1 MMKKYNINQTTLKIL
16 SLYRSNY
23 NSSFHV
29 RAVARETN
37 IDVKAIQLQ
46 LRMLEKITVVSSAQ
60 KGRNKEYSLNLNNY
74 LTKYYMILAETFAS
88 ITYLSKNFE
97 VKKLVSQIGDKIGDC
112 IMLFGSFAKDEMT
125 QESDIDLLVISD
137 KKPNLDAVREAGR
150 LIGREIGVKSTTE
163 EKFLEGLMNGDPLIR
178 EVVANHVVL
187 KGIDTICNVMWR
199 YYAKR

>member
-1 MMKKYNINQTTLKIL
+1 MMRKYNINQTTLKML
-16 SLYRSNY
+16 GLYRSNY
-23 NSSFHV
+23 NVSFHV

-46 LRMLEKITVVSSAQ
+46 LRMLEKINVVSSAQ

-97 VKKLVSQIGDKIGDC
+97 VKKLFSEIGDKIGDSV
-112 IMLFGSFAKDEMT
+112 MLFGSFAKGEMT
-125 QESDIDLLVISD
+125 QKSDIDLLVIGD
-137 KKPNLDAVREAGR
+137 KKPDLDAVREAGR

-178 EVVANHVVL
+178 EVVANHVTL
-187 KGIDTICNVMWR
+187 KGIDAICAVMWC
-199 YYAKR
+199 YYARR

>member
-1 MMKKYNINQTTLKIL
+1 MMKKYNINQTTLKML
-16 SLYRSNY
+16 GLYRSNY
-23 NSSFHV
+23 NVSFHV

-46 LRMLEKITVVSSAQ
+46 LRMLEKINVVSSAQ

-88 ITYLSKNFE
+88 ITSLSKNFE
-97 VKKLVSQIGDKIGDC
+97 VKKLLSEIGDRIGDSV
-112 IMLFGSFAKDEMT
+112 MFFGSFAKGEMT
-125 QESDIDLLVISD
+125 QKSDIDLLVIGD
-137 KKPNLDAVREAGR
+137 KKPDLDAVREAGR

-163 EKFLEGLMNGDPLIR
+163 EEFLEGLMNGDPLIQ

-187 KGIDTICNVMWR
+187 KGIDTICNVMWC
-199 YYAKR
+199 YYARR

>member
-1 MMKKYNINQTTLKIL
+1 MMKKYNINQTTLKML
-16 SLYRSNY
+16 GLYRSNY
-23 NSSFHV
+23 DASFHV

-46 LRMLEKITVVSSAQ
+46 LKMLEKINVVSSTQ
-60 KGRNKEYSLNLNNY
+60 KGRNKEYSLNLDNY

-97 VKKLVSQIGDKIGDC
+97 IKKLFSEIGDKIGDSV
-112 IMLFGSFAKDEMT
+112 MLFGSFAKGEMT
-125 QESDIDLLVISD
+125 PKSDIDLLVIGD
-137 KKPNLDAVREAGR
+137 KKSNLDAVRETGR

-178 EVVANHVVL
+178 EVVASHVIL

-199 YYAKR
+199 YYARR

>member
-1 MMKKYNINQTTLKIL
+1 
-16 SLYRSNY
+16 
-23 NSSFHV
+23 
-29 RAVARETN
+29 
-37 IDVKAIQLQ
+37 
-46 LRMLEKITVVSSAQ
+46 MLEKITVVTSAQ

-97 VKKLVSQIGDKIGDC
+97 VKKLVSQIGDKIGDS

-125 QESDIDLLVISD
+125 QESDIDLLVISNQ
-137 KKPNLDAVREAGR
+137 KPNLGAVREAGR
-150 LIGREIGVKSTTE
+150 LIGREISVKSTTE

>member
-1 MMKKYNINQTTLKIL
+1 MMKKYNINQTTLKML
-16 SLYRSNY
+16 GLYRSNY
-23 NSSFHV
+23 NVSFHV

-46 LRMLEKITVVSSAQ
+46 LKMLEKINVVSSTQ

-88 ITYLSKNFE
+88 ITYLSNNFE
-97 VKKLVSQIGDKIGDC
+97 VKKLFSEIGDKIGDSV
-112 IMLFGSFAKDEMT
+112 MLFGSFAKGEMT
-125 QESDIDLLVISD
+125 QKSDIDLLVIGD
-137 KKPNLDAVREAGR
+137 KKPDLDAVREAGR

-178 EVVANHVVL
+178 EVAANHVIL
-187 KGIDTICNVMWR
+187 KGFTVPACYKPN
-199 YYAKR
+199 

>member
-1 MMKKYNINQTTLKIL
+1 MMKKYNINQTTLKML
-16 SLYRSNY
+16 GLYRSNY
-23 NSSFHV
+23 DASFHV

-46 LRMLEKITVVSSAQ
+46 LKMLEKINVVSSTQ
-60 KGRNKEYSLNLNNY
+60 KGRNKEYSLNLDNY

-97 VKKLVSQIGDKIGDC
+97 IKKLFSEIGDKIGDSV
-112 IMLFGSFAKDEMT
+112 MLFGSFAKGEMT
-125 QESDIDLLVISD
+125 QKSDIDLLVIGD
-137 KKPNLDAVREAGR
+137 KKSNLDAVRETGR

-178 EVVANHVVL
+178 EVVASHVIL

-199 YYAKR
+199 HYAKR